1 VGGEAGAVDALES
14 YEDHVMM
21 MMHSAIKTARSIT

>member
-21 MMHSAIKTARSIT
+21 MHSAIKTARSIT

>member
-14 YEDHVMM
+14 YEDHMVATRP
-21 MMHSAIKTARSIT
+21 AIKGTR